1 MKSLK
6 NLVSRRTNK
15 AMLDQRTDNTE
26 TSNQIDIS
34 VASSSKQQDITKN
47 AKLRT
52 EGTSPNPTRRDK

>member
-15 AMLDQRTDNTE
+15 AMLDQGTDNAE

-34 VASSSKQQDITKN
+34 VASSSKQQEIKKNCQTK
-47 AKLRT
+47 
-52 EGTSPNPTRRDK
+52 D